1 MNMRKIWSLAAI
13 AAIFLPLAPA
23 TAAPI
28 SGICD
33 VLGNAPI
40 GSDAISSIAGSGAE
54 SSRFTNNATFAPEIQ
69 TKVNAVG
76 AALTATS
83 LSGSQTVGGTTVDV
97 DPGTAQAA
105 FETIGSPVGGDSPSV
120 KVLTT
125 ALGGSEAAQQL
136 ANSMQGLRRADGAID
151 SVVLTNAVGAYNNYV
166 KYLID
171 SNQITQ
177 KPTSELNSFV
187 QNLPVGQKV
196 AQVVLGKLTEAAR

>member
-1 MNMRKIWSLAAI
+1 MRKIWSLAAI

-54 SSRFTNNATFAPEIQ
+54 SGVTNNASFAPEIQ
-69 TKVNAVG
+69 AKVNAVG

-105 FETIGSPVGGDSPSV
+105 FEAIGSPVGADSPSV

-196 AQVVLGKLTEAAR
+196 AQVVLGKLTAAAR

>member
-54 SSRFTNNATFAPEIQ
+54 SGVTNNATFAPEIQ
-69 TKVNAVG
+69 AKVNAVG

-83 LSGSQTVGGTTVDV
+83 LSGSQTIGGTSVEV

>member
-1 MNMRKIWSLAAI
+1 MKNIWSFIAI
-13 AAIFLPLAPA
+13 AAIVLPLAPA

-40 GSDAISSIAGSGAE
+40 NSDAVSNVATNSEAGGV
-54 SSRFTNNATFAPEIQ
+54 TNSASFAPEVQ
-69 TKVNAVG
+69 SKVNAVG

-105 FETIGSPVGGDSPSV
+105 FEAIVSPVGADTPSV
-120 KVLTT
+120 KVLST
-125 ALGGSEAAQQL
+125 ALGGSDAAQQL
-136 ANSMQGLRRADGAID
+136 AKSMQGLRHSDGSID
-151 SVVLTNAVGAYNNYV
+151 PVVLTSAVGAYNNYV

-177 KPTSELNSFV
+177 KPSTELNSFV
-187 QNLPVGQKV
+187 QSLPVGQKV
-196 AQVVLGKLTEAAR
+196 AQVVLGKLTEATR

>member
-1 MNMRKIWSLAAI
+1 MRKIWSLAAI

-40 GSDAISSIAGSGAE
+40 GSDAISSIAGSDAE
-54 SSRFTNNATFAPEIQ
+54 SGVTNNASFAPEIQ
-69 TKVNAVG
+69 AKVNAVG

-83 LSGSQTVGGTTVDV
+83 LSGSQTVGGTTVDI

-105 FETIGSPVGGDSPSV
+105 FEAIGSPVGADSPSV

-196 AQVVLGKLTEAAR
+196 AQVVLGKLTAAAR

>member
-1 MNMRKIWSLAAI
+1 MRKIWSLAAI

-23 TAAPI
+23 TAVPI

-54 SSRFTNNATFAPEIQ
+54 SGVTNNASFAPEIQ
-69 TKVNAVG
+69 AKVNAVG

-83 LSGSQTVGGTTVDV
+83 LSGSQTVGGTTVEV

-105 FETIGSPVGGDSPSV
+105 FEAIGSPVGADSPSV

-196 AQVVLGKLTEAAR
+196 AQVVLGKLTAAAR